1 MTRIDPPEVADERS
15 TLIGFLDYHRATL
28 LMKCEG
34 LTAAQLAQR
43 SVPPSE
49 LSLLGL
55 VRHLALVEQA
65 WFQER
70 LARLPVEPFYMT
82 DDDVDGDFHVPAADP
97 QAVADEGFATWR
109 AQVARSDEILA
120 GVADLGQAFHHDR
133 DGLDLSVRWLLVH
146 MIEEY
151 ARHNGHAD
159 LLRQAIDGAT
169 GE

>member
-1 MTRIDPPEVADERS
+1 MTRIDPPDAGDERA
-15 TLIGFLDYHRATL
+15 TLIGYLDYHRATL
-28 LMKCEG
+28 LMKCDG
-34 LTAAQLAQR
+34 LTGAQLALR
-43 SVPPSE
+43 SMPPSE
-49 LSLLGL
+49 LSLIGL

-70 LARLPVEPFYMT
+70 LARQPVQPYYMT
-82 DDDVDGDFHVPAADP
+82 DDDPDGDFHGPDADP

-120 GVADLGQAFHHDR
+120 GVADLGQVFHHER
-133 DGLDLSVRWLLVH
+133 DGVYLSVRWLLVH